1 MWKEKNISGSLRAT
15 GSPPLRSKDRAD
27 GPVFVSAEGLTAS
40 DRPSSNPRDCG
51 NAPLDK
57 NLSIRNDLVSQ
68 VLQKLLRLSC
78 IECDFGE
85 KRYMKS
91 AGAAASAPTSMGN
104 EIARV
109 TPFMMNSPNS
119 QAKPEGAGTRGN
131 GVPT

>member
-15 GSPPLRSKDRAD
+15 GSPPLRPKNRAG
-27 GPVFVSAEGLTAS
+27 GPVFASAEDLTAS
-40 DRPSSNPRDCG
+40 DRPSSNPWDCG

-68 VLQKLLRLSC
+68 VRQKLLRLSC
-78 IECDFGE
+78 IECDFDE

-91 AGAAASAPTSMGN
+91 AGAAASAPTSMRN

-109 TPFMMNSPNS
+109 TLFMMNSPNS
-119 QAKPEGAGTRGN
+119 QVEPEGVATRGN